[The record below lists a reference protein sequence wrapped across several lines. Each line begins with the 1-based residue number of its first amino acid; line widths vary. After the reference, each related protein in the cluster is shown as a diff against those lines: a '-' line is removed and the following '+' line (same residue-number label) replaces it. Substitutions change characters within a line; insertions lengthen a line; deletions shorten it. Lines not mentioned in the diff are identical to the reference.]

1 MKKLLILILAILF
14 IGMLILLSQARVRHV
29 IFTGVIKFP
38 EFAIMQSMKGGL
50 VTRDFSRVIPWLDK
64 QYELANSYGGK
75 KNKLTPGLLEN
86 LKKAYSIA
94 ALKKERELFIPLFD
108 KAYLLNPN
116 NIDLNIMLASA
127 YQYSDAKKSLSYL
140 EKARL
145 IVPSDQRIFHL
156 ANIILR
162 NSDNLEQKLSWCK
175 AYMTEQFGDY
185 EEFKGSSLLGTG
197 YRRLAF
203 EFEND
208 NTRPLYLNEGV
219 QLGERVKYEFVFG
232 DSHKISAPSLRF
244 STGGGLEVLF
254 HNIQLFS
261 KGKLIKSYTK
271 QEISLFPETGYIVDG
286 RLISSNP
293 LGENVFIELN
303 EIEEHMSDRTI
314 IELTINKLLLDN
326 SSLCSN

>member
-1 MKKLLILILAILF
+1 
-14 IGMLILLSQARVRHV
+14 
-29 IFTGVIKFP
+29 
-38 EFAIMQSMKGGL
+38 
-50 VTRDFSRVIPWLDK
+50 
-64 QYELANSYGGK
+64 
-75 KNKLTPGLLEN
+75 
-86 LKKAYSIA
+86 
-94 ALKKERELFIPLFD
+94 
-108 KAYLLNPN
+108 
-116 NIDLNIMLASA
+116 LASA

-140 EKARL
+140 VKARK

-185 EEFKGSSLLGTG
+185 EEYRGSSLLGTG

-261 KGKLIKSYTK
+261 KGKLIKSYAK
-271 QEISLFPETGYIVDG
+271 QEISFFPETGYIVDG

-303 EIEEHMSDRTI
+303 EIEEHMSDRAI